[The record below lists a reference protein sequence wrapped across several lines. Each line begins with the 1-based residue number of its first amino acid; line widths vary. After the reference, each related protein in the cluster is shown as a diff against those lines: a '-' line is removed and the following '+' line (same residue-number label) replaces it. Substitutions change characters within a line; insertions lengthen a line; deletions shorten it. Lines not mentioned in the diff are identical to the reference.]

1 VGGCWR
7 LRGELELKGGLLRIC
22 LFFRTGA
29 PAARCALSS
38 SSRQSPVARGTGQGT
53 GLITPARGGGAP
65 AAARSTS
72 QPGWQP
78 AARSTAKPGWYR

>member
-1 VGGCWR
+1 M
-7 LRGELELKGGLLRIC
+7 ELKGGGSYGFAF
-22 LFFRTGA
+22 FFRTGA

-38 SSRQSPVARGTGQGT
+38 SSRQSPVARGTGQGP
-53 GLITPARGGGAP
+53 GLTTPARGGGP